1 MHPDYNGSYGFPRW
15 YRSLQLL
22 LIAVVMLASVS
33 PALAVDLSYTFGG
46 DAVWFTQT
54 AITHGGTNAYQS
66 GAISNSQSS
75 WMETTVT
82 GPGAIRFWWKVSS
95 ESCCDPLRFS
105 IDGTSQADI
114 RGEVGWQSRAF
125 AVPAGSHALRWS
137 YSTDGSVL
145 SGSNAGWVD
154 QISYTPGSNIDVTS
168 PVTSATPAA
177 GIYATSQ
184 SVALACVDNA
194 GCTGTYYCLGSN
206 CNPTTP
212 YSGPITVSTAADLR
226 FFSTDAAGNNE
237 LVKTASYS
245 FDTTPPVSNSNPG
258 AGTYS
263 GSRYVTL
270 YCGDSGTGCAA
281 TYYCLGSGCTPS
293 ALYSSPVQITSTSDL
308 RYYSTDRSGNRE
320 SIKTSSYT
328 ITPDTT
334 PPTTTPSNPSGTY
347 RDSYVYLSCSD
358 GNGSGCAA
366 TYYCLGAGCTPSLS
380 FTGFLNISSSTDL
393 RYYSQDN
400 SGNSESVKTASYIID
415 TTPPVT
421 NVTPRGG
428 IYSSPQSASLV
439 CSDGSGSG
447 CSATYYCL
455 GKGCSPNIA
464 YNGTIS
470 ISSSTDLNYYS
481 SDSAYNYE
489 LIKSE
494 RYTILTAPPTTI
506 KVPADRLT
514 IQAAID
520 AARDGDTVLV
530 APGTYME
537 MINFRGKVITVVSS
551 GGADNTII
559 DGNNTGTVVTFTS
572 GEMRSTVLDG
582 FTIRNGNAVGGV
594 ASNGYGG
601 GIYISYASPTI
612 INNRISANTASW
624 GAGIYEGF
632 GSPLIQGNII
642 TNNISNSYGGGI
654 SIGGAAAAE
663 IVGNIISNNSSED
676 GGGISMWDAGVPII
690 KDNTIRDNVA
700 SGSGGGISMVNW
712 SDATIIQNVFIN
724 NVANTGSAIHWLA
737 PSGSRGPFL
746 ANNTIVDASSSQ
758 GSVIYADGYDANTI
772 LVNNIIAA
780 TGNKTAVYC
789 GNLNDINPPKFSN
802 NVVYS
807 RSGDAYGGYCA
818 DQNGINGNITSD
830 PQLNSASFGYCGL
843 RAGSPAIDA
852 GDNNVPNL
860 PATDLNGISRSIAG
874 LSQGVARVDVGAYEY
889 DPAEPRATL
898 GNLPGGVTRET
909 SVSITVDGA
918 GIISYRYALDGG
930 PFSTIDTPVAT
941 PIVLTGVAGGTHAV
955 AVIGRSLTR
964 LQSVSSATVSEW
976 TIDTAPPVTTVSPAG
991 GSYTAPQAVT
1001 LACNDGSG
1009 SGCAATF
1016 YCLGG
1021 GCTPDTPYSGPIAV
1035 TSTSGLRYFSRDLFG
1050 NQEAIKT
1057 ASYTFSGTV
1066 SGRVTD
1072 SGTGNGIQNVNVNV
1086 FNIATG
1092 LWAGYAYTDSS
1103 GAYKFS
1109 GLASGSYKLYFNS
1122 GNYVEQWYSG
1132 KNDWTAATV
1141 VTLSAPGSI
1150 TDVNVIMVKGGT
1162 ITGTVTDKDSGLG
1175 IPGVNVYAYDAA
1187 TGYIH
1192 YSGTT
1197 NDSGNYQIFGI
1208 AGGTY
1213 KLRFSN
1219 QYLSGYLE
1227 QWYSGKTG
1235 LSSATPVTVTNAAIT
1250 SGINAAMLKGGRITG
1265 KVTDSVSGSP
1275 IPQVYVTAVDA
1286 VSGEFISTGATDSS
1300 GVYTITGLSGGY
1312 KLRFSADGYLDQ
1324 WYDRKTSQATATIV
1338 TVTAPGTVAG
1348 INMAMPKGG
1357 NITGIV
1363 TDNATGTGIQNVYV
1377 SVFNSLT
1384 GELGSSGYTDSSGAY
1399 RISGLPTGNYK
1410 LSFSASDYI
1419 NQWLGG
1425 KPNPPATTST
1435 ALPDATNVAVTAPNT
1450 TTGINMAMLKGS
1462 RITGT
1467 VTDKVTGTPLW
1478 DINVSVYNAVTGAW
1492 AGSGY
1497 TDNSGGFRISG
1508 LVSGGYKIRFS
1519 SYSNTGYVAQW
1530 YGNKNQQSTA
1540 TVVNVIASET
1550 VTGINAALET
1560 GAIITGTVTDKVSGA
1575 PIQGILVNAV
1585 SSDSG
1590 MFAGYGYT
1598 DSSGAYRVT
1607 GLASGNYKLQF
1618 SGNGYVSQ
1626 WFDDKAGQALATAV
1640 SVTAPNT
1647 VADINVLLTR
1657 GGSIS
1662 GTISDRISGVGIVSV
1677 SLSVIDRSSGEWLGG
1692 GTSDSNG
1699 NYTITGLA
1707 SGSYSL
1713 RIYPAYG
1720 SGYLEKWYGGQDGYL
1735 CADSVTVTAPNAT
1748 TGIDALL
1755 DMGGSVS
1762 GRVTDAVTGAGI
1774 SGLRIFLLNIASQS
1788 TNSFNTAI
1796 DATGAYTVSGVPGGE
1811 YSLYLS
1817 APGYIGSFGST
1828 VVRITAPTL
1837 LTGVDGT
1844 LVKGGGISGRITDS
1858 SAGNGVGGVMVRAMD
1873 ILTRSTLGS
1882 TTSDYNGNYTIDGLP
1897 NGSYSLYYDGG
1908 NVGLGTP
1915 ARSGLVSRMEA
1926 EVSATPVPIT
1936 AVPTTPYADLTTT
1949 TPTPFV
1955 PLSRN
1960 GFSTQIISVSPI
1972 YSATTGTPVPLAHPV
1987 SVVAPQITSGVDFN
2001 FVRMGSISGRVTDNI
2016 SGEPINNVFV
2026 SAIDN
2031 ITGTRTASAFSGSD
2045 GIYRISG
2052 VPSGTYRVQY
2062 SASNSANGGYLSKWY
2077 GSNNTPAVPGVVTVL
2092 APEVTTG
2099 IDAQLARG
2107 GGISGLISVNS
2118 CPAPQQVNI
2127 RAYDAASGN
2136 LVGQAWVSTGYS
2148 ARFTIL
2154 ALPAGNYKLSIIP
2167 AEAGFIRQW
2176 YPNKVEAA
2184 SAEPITV
2191 TSGNITSGINVTLAT
2206 GGGSISGKVSGVGV
2220 CSLIPA
2226 SVKLYDWYSGALVA
2240 DTMTNHDGNF
2250 QLAGLPDSSYKLLF
2264 TVNQLDRWYRVAG
2277 DTAQASPIVVSGGTA
2292 VTGINLVEGCSSDL
2306 LPLTLMD
2313 ALRALRVAVGL
2324 EPVTQEIL
2332 TRSDLAP
2339 VINGVSMP
2347 DGKIDIGDAIAILM
2361 KITSVPAVTAP

>member
-1 MHPDYNGSYGFPRW
+1 MHPDYNGSNGFPRW

-22 LIAVVMLASVS
+22 LIAVVMMASVS

-46 DAVWFTQT
+46 DAVWFTQSAT
-54 AITHGGTNAYQS
+54 THGGTNAYQS
-66 GAISNSQSS
+66 GAVSNSQSS

-105 IDGTSQADI
+105 IDGTSQDDI

-237 LVKTASYS
+237 LVKTASYT
-245 FDTTPPVSNSNPG
+245 FDTTPPVTNSNPG

-270 YCGDSGTGCAA
+270 YCGDSGTGCAS

-293 ALYSSPVQITSTSDL
+293 TLYSSPVQITSASDL

-320 SIKTSSYT
+320 GIRTSSYI

-334 PPTTTPSNPSGTY
+334 PPTTTPSYPSGVY
-347 RDSYVYLSCSD
+347 RDPYVYLSCSD

-366 TYYCLGAGCTPSLS
+366 TYYCLGTGCTPSLS

-400 SGNSESVKTASYIID
+400 SGNSESVKTVSYIID

-421 NVTPRGG
+421 SVTPRGG

-455 GKGCSPNIA
+455 GKGCSPNVA

-481 SDSAYNYE
+481 RDSAYNQE
-489 LIKSE
+489 LTKSE
-494 RYTILTAPPTTI
+494 RFTILTAPPATI
-506 KVPADRLT
+506 RVPKDRVT
-514 IQAAID
+514 IQEAID

-537 MINFRGKVITVVSS
+537 NINFRGKVITVVSS

-572 GEMRSTVLDG
+572 GEVRSTVLDG
-582 FTIRNGNAVGGV
+582 FTIRNGNAGAGGL
-594 ASNGYGG
+594 SNGYGG

-642 TNNISNSYGGGI
+642 TNNVSNSYGGGI

-663 IVGNIISNNSSED
+663 IVGNIISNNRGVD
-676 GGGISMWDAGVPII
+676 GGGISMWAAGVPII

-700 SGSGGGISMVNW
+700 SGSGGGITMVNW

-737 PSGSRGPFL
+737 PSGSSGPFL

-758 GSVIYADGYDANTI
+758 GSVIYADGYDANAI

-780 TGNKTAVYC
+780 TGNRTAVYC

-830 PQLNSASFGYCGL
+830 PQLNSASFGYYGL

-909 SVSITVDGA
+909 SVSITVGGA

-930 PFSTIDTPVAT
+930 PFSTTDTPVAT

-964 LQSVSSATVSEW
+964 LQSVSSATVAEW

-1086 FNIATG
+1086 FNVATG
-1092 LWAGYAYTDSS
+1092 LWAGYA
-1103 GAYKFS
+1103 
-1109 GLASGSYKLYFNS
+1109 
-1122 GNYVEQWYSG
+1122 
-1132 KNDWTAATV
+1132 
-1141 VTLSAPGSI
+1141 
-1150 TDVNVIMVKGGT
+1150 
-1162 ITGTVTDKDSGLG
+1162 
-1175 IPGVNVYAYDAA
+1175 
-1187 TGYIH
+1187 
-1192 YSGTT
+1192 
-1197 NDSGNYQIFGI
+1197 
-1208 AGGTY
+1208 
-1213 KLRFSN
+1213 
-1219 QYLSGYLE
+1219 
-1227 QWYSGKTG
+1227 
-1235 LSSATPVTVTNAAIT
+1235 
-1250 SGINAAMLKGGRITG
+1250 
-1265 KVTDSVSGSP
+1265 
-1275 IPQVYVTAVDA
+1275 
-1286 VSGEFISTGATDSS
+1286 
-1300 GVYTITGLSGGY
+1300 
-1312 KLRFSADGYLDQ
+1312 
-1324 WYDRKTSQATATIV
+1324 
-1338 TVTAPGTVAG
+1338 
-1348 INMAMPKGG
+1348 
-1357 NITGIV
+1357 
-1363 TDNATGTGIQNVYV
+1363 
-1377 SVFNSLT
+1377 
-1384 GELGSSGYTDSSGAY
+1384 YTDSSGAY

-1425 KPNPPATTST
+1425 KPNPPVTTST

-1450 TTGINMAMLKGS
+1450 TAGINMAMLKGGK
-1462 RITGT
+1462 IIGT
-1467 VTDKVTGTPLW
+1467 VTDKLTGTALW
-1478 DINVSVYNAVTGAW
+1478 NVNVSVYDAATGAW

-1497 TDNSGGFRISG
+1497 TDNLGGYSISG
-1508 LVSGGYKIRFS
+1508 LASGGYKIRFS

-1530 YGNKNQQSTA
+1530 YGNKNLQSTA
-1540 TVVNVIASET
+1540 TIVNVIAPET
-1550 VTGINAALET
+1550 VTGINAALEM

-1590 MFAGYGYT
+1590 MFAGYGYS

-1626 WFDDKAGQALATAV
+1626 WFDDKAGQTLATTV
-1640 SVTAPNT
+1640 SITAPNT

-1677 SLSVIDRSSGEWLGG
+1677 NLSVIDRSSGEWLGG

-1774 SGLRIFLLNIASQS
+1774 PGLRIYLFNIASQS
-1788 TNSFNTAI
+1788 INPYNTAI
-1796 DATGAYTVSGVPGGE
+1796 DATGAYTISGVPGGE

-1828 VVRITAPTL
+1828 VVRITAPAL

-1908 NVGLGTP
+1908 DVGLGNP
-1915 ARSGLVSRMEA
+1915 ARSGLLSRMEA

-1987 SVVAPQITSGVDFN
+1987 SVVAPRITSGVDFY

-2031 ITGTRTASAFSGSD
+2031 ITGTRTVSAFSGSD

-2154 ALPAGNYKLSIIP
+2154 ALPAGSYILSIIP
-2167 AEAGFIRQW
+2167 AETGFVRQW

-2191 TSGNITSGINVTLAT
+2191 TSGNITSGINVTLAA
-2206 GGGSISGKVSGVGV
+2206 GGGSISGKVSGVGG

-2240 DTMTNHDGNF
+2240 DTMTNHDGSF
-2250 QLAGLPDSSYKLLF
+2250 QLAGLPGSSYKLLF

-2339 VINGVSMP
+2339 VINGVSRP